1 MQERSYRSFVVGEAA
16 ARAEGVRNNDTT
28 NAADETDHGPRR
40 PVCYCHLDEANRAR
54 RPLCSAWFAEGE
66 SVAVVINQLFDRFL
80 PPNRRLNP
88 VALAWV
94 AVILTA
100 IGMLAIESSIAVG
113 LYEAPVALALLVTLI
128 HVGCLPLSMLR
139 PLFGAI
145 ASSLACGV
153 LPLLGP
159 SADGAPWPWMVPMMI
174 TQTFVIL
181 ILGLRAHWGI
191 ALAALLGSIGSSAAA
206 AMVGRMLFHA
216 GHSDAAIV
224 NIVIFSCI
232 AGGVYVAAVIVQQ
245 WQLIRSQLIQEQE
258 NTAEEHSKRVAIE
271 EKTRIARELHDI
283 VAHSMSIINIQASSA
298 PFRHAGIDAEVAREF
313 DDISVSARHALT
325 EMRGLLSVLRND
337 EGGHELAPQPK
348 LSDIDELVRKAQQ
361 AGVSVTLE
369 RSGER
374 IDQVLRESTGLAGY
388 RIVQEGLSNAIRH
401 ARDSEISIRIRGSG
415 SAVRISI
422 VNTSGRGPGDTG
434 RQGDH
439 RSQGLIGMRERAAS
453 VGGEIRSGWTEH
465 GTFEVEA
472 VLPLTFTDPGHA
484 QTGPAQKTDP
494 GQTDRAQTDRDQTEP
509 PPAGPGAHLERRDHE

>member
-1 MQERSYRSFVVGEAA
+1 M
-16 ARAEGVRNNDTT
+16 
-28 NAADETDHGPRR
+28 
-40 PVCYCHLDEANRAR
+40 
-54 RPLCSAWFAEGE
+54 
-66 SVAVVINQLFDRFL
+66 VISHLFDRFL
-80 PPNRRLNP
+80 PANRRLNP
-88 VALAWV
+88 IALAWV

-100 IGMLAIESSIAVG
+100 IGMLAVESSIAVG
-113 LYEAPVALALLVTLI
+113 IYDAPVALAFLVTLV
-128 HVGCLPLSMLR
+128 HVGTLPLSMLR

-145 ASSLACGV
+145 ASSVVCGV

-159 SADGAPWPWMVPMMI
+159 FAGGAPWPWMVPMMM
-174 TQTFVIL
+174 TQTVVIL

-191 ALAALLGSIGSSAAA
+191 ALAALLGSIGASVAAA
-206 AMVGRMLFHA
+206 VVGHLLFHA
-216 GHSDAAIV
+216 GGPDAAIV

-258 NTAEEHSKRVAIE
+258 NTAEEHSKRVAVE
-271 EKTRIARELHDI
+271 EKARIARELHDI

-348 LSDIDELVRKAQQ
+348 FTDIDELVRKAQQ

-374 IDQVLRESTGLAGY
+374 VDHVLRDSTGLAGY

-401 ARDSEISIRIRGSG
+401 ARDSNIAIGIRGSG
-415 SAVRISI
+415 SVVRISV
-422 VNTSGRGPGDTG
+422 VNTRGHGPLDTA

-453 VGGEIRSGWTEH
+453 VGGEIRSGWTAQD
-465 GTFEVEA
+465 TFEVQA
-472 VLPLTFTDPGHA
+472 VLPLTFTDSGPA
-484 QTGPAQKTDP
+484 TESPPPEPSPTGPAPTEASP
-494 GQTDRAQTDRDQTEP
+494 NEPSPDQP
-509 PPAGPGAHLERRDHE
+509 SSDGPDASAERRGHE